1 MRIARGAK
9 RAIALCF
16 TILEASCDFVCLSLV
31 VRQRISYIKR
41 ARWLHRW
48 SRTLLQ
54 RWDVDFSCAGTMP
67 ATGIVA
73 SNHLSYMDV
82 LLFSALGPCVFVS
95 KSEVRRWP
103 VFGILATAAGTIF
116 VDRKRTR
123 STAEVNRQIENAMG
137 SGVAVVLFP
146 EGTSS
151 EGATVLP
158 FRSPLF
164 EAAILSG
171 GIITPAH
178 VSYVLAEGSVEEDI
192 CYWGEMSFA
201 PHLLKLLCLDGISA
215 RIRFGRGI
223 QGQVDRKK
231 AASLTRESVIGLA
244 GPLGVRGPFSTR
256 ARSQAS
262 RVRRNEGKRVR
273 NPL

>member
-1 MRIARGAK
+1 LRIGLGAK

-16 TILEASCDFVCLSLV
+16 TILEASCDFVCLSLLA
-31 VRQRISYIKR
+31 RRRISHIRR
-41 ARWLHRW
+41 AHWLHRW
-48 SRTLLQ
+48 SRILLD
-54 RWDVDFSCAGTMP
+54 RWDVNVACTGTMP
-67 ATGIVA
+67 ATGMVA

-123 STAEVNRQIENAMG
+123 RAPEVNRQIENALRA
-137 SGVAVVLFP
+137 GVVVVLFP

-151 EGATVLP
+151 DGATILP

-164 EAAILSG
+164 EAAIRFG
-171 GIITPAH
+171 GMITPAH
-178 VSYVLAEGSVEEDI
+178 VSYRVAEGSAEEDI
-192 CYWGEMSFA
+192 CYWGDMSFA
-201 PHLLKLLCLDGISA
+201 PHVLKLLCLDGISA
-215 RIRFGRGI
+215 KVRLGRGI

-244 GPLGVRGPFSTR
+244 GPSRRTRPVQYTRQMPSVASSTR
-256 ARSQAS
+256 
-262 RVRRNEGKRVR
+262 
-273 NPL
+273 